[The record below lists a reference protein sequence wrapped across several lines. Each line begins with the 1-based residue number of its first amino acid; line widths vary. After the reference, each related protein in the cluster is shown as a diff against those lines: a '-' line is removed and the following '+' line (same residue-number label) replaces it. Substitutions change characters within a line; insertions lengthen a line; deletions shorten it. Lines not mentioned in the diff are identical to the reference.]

1 MTKEVLEKLNE
12 QIQIELASSQTYLSM
27 ASWSDMA
34 GWKGVATFFY
44 EQSDEERE
52 HALKIIHFIN
62 DRGQKAVIP
71 TIAVPTHTFKD
82 MHFLFELFMKSEI
95 EVSAKINTIV
105 DTCLNT
111 KDYITYQ
118 FMQWYVTEQLEEEI
132 LARDLIDQLQIIG
145 DDKGGL
151 YSFDE
156 KLKKNRTEEKE

>member
-12 QIQIELASSQTYLSM
+12 QIQIELASSQMYLSM
-27 ASWSDMA
+27 ASWSDME

-44 EQSDEERE
+44 QQSDEERE

-71 TIAVPTHTFKD
+71 SIAVPTPTFKD
-82 MHFLFELFMKSEI
+82 VPFLFELFMKSEI
-95 EVSAKINTIV
+95 DVSAKINAIV
-105 DTCLNT
+105 DTCLST

-132 LARDLIDQLQIIG
+132 LARDLIDELQIIG

-156 KLKKNRTEEKE
+156 KLKKPRA